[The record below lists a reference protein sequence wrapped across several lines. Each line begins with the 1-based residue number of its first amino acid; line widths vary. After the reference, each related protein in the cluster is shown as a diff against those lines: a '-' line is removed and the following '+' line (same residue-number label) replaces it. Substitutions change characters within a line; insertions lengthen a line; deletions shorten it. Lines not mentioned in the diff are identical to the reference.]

1 MEYDIPGFSVG
12 VWASVIGLAVWIA
25 IFVLAKR
32 IPTAE
37 YLQLCEAADIQEDAL
52 SDEGLD
58 YGYNMPWDNRREK
71 LTAIFRKHRFLF
83 EELAKRD
90 FKKKYKRTVL
100 GMVWSVLS
108 PLLMLLVMRLVF
120 TQFFG
125 RNLNHY
131 TTFLFC
137 GTLVFSY
144 FAEST
149 SEGMTSLIGN
159 AGVFTKVNV
168 PKYLFLLSKNF
179 QTLINFGLTLIVFFL
194 FCAIDRIDF
203 TWRFVFLLY
212 PIVCLMIFNLGV
224 GFILSALFV
233 FFKDIKY
240 LWEVFTRLLM
250 YMSAIF
256 YSIESYPQTTQ
267 YLFYI
272 NPIYLFIRYFRKI
285 VIDGVIPSVGFH
297 ILILVYT
304 AFVTLLGCYIYKKY
318 NTKFLYYI

>member
-1 MEYDIPGFSVG
+1 
-12 VWASVIGLAVWIA
+12 
-25 IFVLAKR
+25 
-32 IPTAE
+32 
-37 YLQLCEAADIQEDAL
+37 
-52 SDEGLD
+52 
-58 YGYNMPWDNRREK
+58 
-71 LTAIFRKHRFLF
+71 
-83 EELAKRD
+83 
-90 FKKKYKRTVL
+90 
-100 GMVWSVLS
+100 
-108 PLLMLLVMRLVF
+108 
-120 TQFFG
+120 
-125 RNLNHY
+125 
-131 TTFLFC
+131 
-137 GTLVFSY
+137 
-144 FAEST
+144 
-149 SEGMTSLIGN
+149 
-159 AGVFTKVNV
+159 
-168 PKYLFLLSKNF
+168 
-179 QTLINFGLTLIVFFL
+179 
-194 FCAIDRIDF
+194 
-203 TWRFVFLLY
+203 
-212 PIVCLMIFNLGV
+212 MIFNLGV